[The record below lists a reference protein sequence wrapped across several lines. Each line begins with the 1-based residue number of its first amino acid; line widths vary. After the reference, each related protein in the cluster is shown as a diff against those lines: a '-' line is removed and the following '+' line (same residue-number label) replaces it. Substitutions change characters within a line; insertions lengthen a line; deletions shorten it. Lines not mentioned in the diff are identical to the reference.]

1 MAVKPESFFQAFKQT
16 IMISS
21 LAGLTQRIVILSQY
35 LNKKI
40 PWKADSWYLPVSAVQ
55 KDFGLDF

>member
-1 MAVKPESFFQAFKQT
+1 MVIKPESFFHACKQAL
-16 IMISS
+16 MILS
-21 LAGLTQRIVILSQY
+21 LAGLTQKIVILSEY

-40 PWKADSWYLPVSAVQ
+40 PWKADSWYLPVNAVQ